1 MEIYLSSGQGIHFW
15 STVVVLLLNVSEIC
29 FIVLVYLS
37 LLIDLVVITTPAQVA
52 WYVTPASGVTALPM
66 LMSPLAPDSSF
77 SWSSPTLVA
86 HRQMP
91 FIFLP
96 SQNKYIFATL
106 TCLVKTVSPENKRGE
121 KTVNITW

>member
-1 MEIYLSSGQGIHFW
+1 MEVYLSSGQGIHFW

-77 SWSSPTLVA
+77 FMEQSYSCCSPTNAIHLS
-86 HRQMP
+86 
-91 FIFLP
+91 
-96 SQNKYIFATL
+96 SQ
-106 TCLVKTVSPENKRGE
+106 PEQIHICHSYLSGE
-121 KTVNITW
+121 DSVT